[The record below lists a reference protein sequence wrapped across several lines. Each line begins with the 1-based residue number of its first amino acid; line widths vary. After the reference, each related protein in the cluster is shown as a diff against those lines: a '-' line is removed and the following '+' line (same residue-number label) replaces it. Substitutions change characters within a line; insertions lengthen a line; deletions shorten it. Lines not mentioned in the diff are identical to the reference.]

1 MLACKYGQIFDS
13 QADISKQGDSP
24 DYEFWRQLWE
34 LLSHGTIAFQRGGLA
49 MEFFEE
55 KEPNRL
61 HRLTEWAVDCAVM
74 VALACYL
81 VFCFGS
87 RVEMNGSSM
96 KPVLESGDVVLM
108 NRLSYDIGKPNRL
121 DVVVFEREGQQ
132 PGIKR
137 IIGLPGETVQ
147 IKNGSIYVNGELL
160 KAQDGL
166 GEATI
171 AGAAE
176 YPVELGDDEYFLL
189 GDNRESSEDSRFSGI
204 GNIKRENLIG
214 RVWLRFQPFSRLG
227 FVR

>member
-1 MLACKYGQIFDS
+1 
-13 QADISKQGDSP
+13 
-24 DYEFWRQLWE
+24 
-34 LLSHGTIAFQRGGLA
+34 

-61 HRLTEWAVDCAVM
+61 HRITEWIVDCAVM
-74 VALACYL
+74 IALACYI

-87 RVEMNGSSM
+87 RIDMNGSSM

-108 NRLSYDIGKPNRL
+108 NRLAYDVGKPKRF
-121 DVVVFEREGQQ
+121 DIAVFAREGQT

-147 IKNGSIYVNGELL
+147 IKNGSVYIDGEIL
-160 KAQDGL
+160 KAEDSL

-171 AGAAE
+171 AGVAE
-176 YPVELGDDEYFLL
+176 YPIELGDDEYFLL

-214 RVWLRFQPFSRLG
+214 RVWLRFQPFSRFGL
-227 FVR
+227 VR

>member
-1 MLACKYGQIFDS
+1 
-13 QADISKQGDSP
+13 
-24 DYEFWRQLWE
+24 
-34 LLSHGTIAFQRGGLA
+34 
-49 MEFFEE
+49 
-55 KEPNRL
+55 
-61 HRLTEWAVDCAVM
+61 
-74 VALACYL
+74 
-81 VFCFGS
+81 
-87 RVEMNGSSM
+87 
-96 KPVLESGDVVLM
+96 M

-147 IKNGSIYVNGELL
+147 IKNGSIYINGELL
-160 KAQDGL
+160 KRRTVLVRPRSPGQP
-166 GEATI
+166 
-171 AGAAE
+171 E
-176 YPVELGDDEYFLL
+176 YPVELGEDEYFLL

>member
-1 MLACKYGQIFDS
+1 
-13 QADISKQGDSP
+13 
-24 DYEFWRQLWE
+24 
-34 LLSHGTIAFQRGGLA
+34 

-55 KEPNRL
+55 KESNRL

-87 RVEMNGSSM
+87 RIEMNGSSM

-108 NRLSYDIGKPNRL
+108 NRLSYDIGTPNRL

-147 IKNGSIYVNGELL
+147 IKNGSIYINGELL

-176 YPVELGDDEYFLL
+176 YPVELGEDEYFLL

>member
-1 MLACKYGQIFDS
+1 RF
-13 QADISKQGDSP
+13 
-24 DYEFWRQLWE
+24 
-34 LLSHGTIAFQRGGLA
+34 
-49 MEFFEE
+49 
-55 KEPNRL
+55 
-61 HRLTEWAVDCAVM
+61 
-74 VALACYL
+74 
-81 VFCFGS
+81 
-87 RVEMNGSSM
+87 
-96 KPVLESGDVVLM
+96 
-108 NRLSYDIGKPNRL
+108 

-147 IKNGSIYVNGELL
+147 IKNGSVYINGELL
-160 KAQDGL
+160 KAENGL
-166 GEATI
+166 AEATI
-171 AGAAE
+171 AGVAE

>member
-1 MLACKYGQIFDS
+1 
-13 QADISKQGDSP
+13 
-24 DYEFWRQLWE
+24 
-34 LLSHGTIAFQRGGLA
+34 
-49 MEFFEE
+49 
-55 KEPNRL
+55 
-61 HRLTEWAVDCAVM
+61 
-74 VALACYL
+74 
-81 VFCFGS
+81 
-87 RVEMNGSSM
+87 MNGSSM

-137 IIGLPGETVQ
+137 IIGLPGENGPDQ
-147 IKNGSIYVNGELL
+147 NGSIYINGELL

-176 YPVELGDDEYFLL
+176 YPVELGEDEYFLL
-189 GDNRESSEDSRFSGI
+189 GDNRESSEDSPVFRHWKYKTG
-204 GNIKRENLIG
+204 NLIG

>member
-1 MLACKYGQIFDS
+1 MD
-13 QADISKQGDSP
+13 
-24 DYEFWRQLWE
+24 
-34 LLSHGTIAFQRGGLA
+34 
-49 MEFFEE
+49 FFEE

-61 HRLTEWAVDCAVM
+61 HRVTEWVVDCAVM
-74 VALACYL
+74 VALACYI

-96 KPVLESGDVVLM
+96 EPVLESGDVVLM
-108 NRLSYDIGKPNRL
+108 NRLSYDIGKPNRF
-121 DVVVFEREGQQ
+121 DVVVFDREGQQ

-147 IKNGSIYVNGELL
+147 IKNGSVYIDGEAL
-160 KAQDGL
+160 KAENSL
-166 GEATI
+166 GDAAI
-171 AGAAE
+171 AGVAE
-176 YPVELGDDEYFLL
+176 YPVELGKDEYFLL
-189 GDNRESSEDSRFSGI
+189 GDNRESREDSRFSGI

>member
-1 MLACKYGQIFDS
+1 M
-13 QADISKQGDSP
+13 
-24 DYEFWRQLWE
+24 
-34 LLSHGTIAFQRGGLA
+34 T
-49 MEFFEE
+49 
-55 KEPNRL
+55 
-61 HRLTEWAVDCAVM
+61 
-74 VALACYL
+74 
-81 VFCFGS
+81 
-87 RVEMNGSSM
+87 GSSM
-96 KPVLESGDVVLM
+96 KPVLESGDVVLI
-108 NRLSYDIGKPNRL
+108 NRLAYDVGKPVRF

-147 IKNGSIYVNGELL
+147 IKNGSVYINGELL
-160 KAQDGL
+160 NAENGL
-166 GEATI
+166 AEATI
-171 AGAAE
+171 AGAVE

>member
-1 MLACKYGQIFDS
+1 
-13 QADISKQGDSP
+13 
-24 DYEFWRQLWE
+24 
-34 LLSHGTIAFQRGGLA
+34 
-49 MEFFEE
+49 
-55 KEPNRL
+55 
-61 HRLTEWAVDCAVM
+61 
-74 VALACYL
+74 
-81 VFCFGS
+81 
-87 RVEMNGSSM
+87 
-96 KPVLESGDVVLM
+96 M

-147 IKNGSIYVNGELL
+147 IKNGSIYINGELL

-176 YPVELGDDEYFLL
+176 YPVELGEDEYFLL

-214 RVWLRFQPFSRLG
+214 RVWLRFQPFSDLVSSGSRKGRRQLL
-227 FVR
+227 

>member
-1 MLACKYGQIFDS
+1 
-13 QADISKQGDSP
+13 
-24 DYEFWRQLWE
+24 
-34 LLSHGTIAFQRGGLA
+34 

-55 KEPNRL
+55 KESNRL

-87 RVEMNGSSM
+87 RIEMNGSSM

-137 IIGLPGETVQ
+137 IIGLPGG
-147 IKNGSIYVNGELL
+147 NGPDQKRVHLYQWGTL
-160 KAQDGL
+160 KG
-166 GEATI
+166 
-171 AGAAE
+171 AG
-176 YPVELGDDEYFLL
+176 
-189 GDNRESSEDSRFSGI
+189 RS
-204 GNIKRENLIG
+204 
-214 RVWLRFQPFSRLG
+214 W
-227 FVR
+227 